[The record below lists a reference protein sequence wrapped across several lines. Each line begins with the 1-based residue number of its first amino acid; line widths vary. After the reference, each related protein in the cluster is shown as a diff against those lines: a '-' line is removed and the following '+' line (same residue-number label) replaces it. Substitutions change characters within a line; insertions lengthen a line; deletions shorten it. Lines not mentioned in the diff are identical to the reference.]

1 MNEKTN
7 NFFKVLLR
15 IVACVAGIFAII
27 GGIGFMVMYS
37 TNSLLTSEEMVT
49 VYVFN
54 DFLRFGC
61 FAMFAL
67 SAISA
72 FYEFASKS
80 DTRISALIGAGASI
94 LGFVACFITS
104 FSGLVSAAFKAT
116 KQSDIDGINAAVIVG
131 GIFAIVSA
139 VGAIVSLIA
148 IIVKRISR
156 FPKAMPYYGAYPQQG
171 YPQLNTPMQQGYSQ
185 QNSPMQQQGYPQQN
199 ASMQQQGYPQQN
211 APMQQQGYSQQNAPV
226 QGYPQQPDQNGNNQ
240 NNNMGM

>member
-1 MNEKTN
+1 MYEKTN
-7 NFFKVLLR
+7 NIFKLLLR
-15 IVACVAGIFAII
+15 IVASVAGIFAII

-37 TNSLLTSEEMVT
+37 TDSSLTNEEMVT

-72 FYEFASKS
+72 FYEFVSKS
-80 DTRISALIGAGASI
+80 DTRISALIGAGTSI

-104 FSGLVSAAFKAT
+104 FSGLISAAFKAT
-116 KQSDIDGINAAVIVG
+116 KQSDIDGINASIIVG

-148 IIVKRISR
+148 IIIKRIGGL
-156 FPKAMPYYGAYPQQG
+156 PKAMPYYGAYPQQG
-171 YPQLNTPMQQGYSQ
+171 YPQQNVPM
-185 QNSPMQQQGYPQQN
+185 QQGYPQQN
-199 ASMQQQGYPQQN
+199 VPMQQGYPQQN
-211 APMQQQGYSQQNAPV
+211 APMQQGYPQQNTPLQ
-226 QGYPQQPDQNGNNQ
+226 QGYPQQPAQNGYNQDNNPQ
-240 NNNMGM
+240 SGNMGM